1 MHELA
6 VVGYCHMLVVD
17 SPRHVF
23 RQYLAVVFGIGNAR
37 TTPVLGINEVG
48 ILKSLHLIVLDAG
61 TSSELL
67 VEFVAVRMGDYEVD
81 IGCCH
86 PLGKRVGHSL
96 GQCAAMRSPRKH
108 YLRTC
113 LGLVFLNGDEVGKR
127 LKRMHGGCLHGKDGA
142 TAVLDEL
149 RNDCLGIVIL
159 AVGESGKG
167 ANTDKVAV
175 AAHYRDSLKQ
185 MF

>member
-1 MHELA
+1 
-6 VVGYCHMLVVD
+6 MLVVD

-61 TSSELL
+61 TSSELR
-67 VEFVAVRMGDYEVD
+67 VEFVAVRMSNDEVD

-113 LGLVFLNGDEVGKR
+113 LGLVFINGDEVGKR

-142 TAVLDEL
+142 TAVLNEL